1 MTVAPADALRSALA
15 PAAAITPA
23 GLDISDPAA
32 FRGPLTDRLVR
43 DAVFHRDPEVRDAAR
58 WAIWSASQALGCPS
72 ASIQDLY
79 AARGRGEYPATAFT
93 VPAINVRA
101 AAYLTARTVFAVA
114 RERAVGALV
123 FEIAKSEMAYT
134 DQRPSEYATV
144 ILAAALREG
153 WQGPV
158 FLQGD
163 HFQFN
168 ATRWRSDP
176 TAEANGLRDLVREA
190 LDAGFLNIDIDAST
204 LVDLS
209 LPTIA
214 EQQRVNAER
223 TADLTRLIRD
233 LQPQGVT
240 ISVGGEI
247 GEVGKVNSTEDELR
261 AYLAEYRAALDA
273 DANPNGGAPVGVS
286 KVSIQ
291 TGTSHGG
298 VVLPDG
304 SVAPVAIDFDT
315 LARLSTV
322 AREEFGLAGCVQHG
336 ASTLP
341 EEAFGHFPAAGC
353 AEIHL
358 ATGFQNILYDG
369 GGLPADLRAEM
380 MAWCLVN
387 CADERTPGE
396 TDEQFLYK
404 TRKKALGPFKEALW
418 SIGPDAEAE
427 IGANLAARLGLLFE
441 RLGVEGTRDLVDR
454 WVQPRPLPRPMPA
467 ALGGAGGPTV
477 RAGARDTSP
486 TTAREN
492 EDPMASS
499 QRKSLDLPDEE
510 REHPERQ
517 GRGLEPRRLR
527 HRPRRP

>member
-1 MTVAPADALRSALA
+1 MTLASADALRSALA

-23 GLDISDPAA
+23 GLDITDPAA
-32 FRGPLTDRLVR
+32 FQGPLTDWLVR
-43 DAVFHRDPEVRDAAR
+43 DAVFHTDEAIREAAR
-58 WAIWSASQALGCPS
+58 WTIWAASQALGCPS
-72 ASIQDLY
+72 ASISDLY
-79 AARGRGEYPATAFT
+79 AARGRGEFTPTAFT

-101 AAYLTARTVFAVA
+101 TAYLTARTAFAVA
-114 RERAVGALV
+114 REHAVGAVV
-123 FEIAKSEMAYT
+123 FEIAKSEMSYT
-134 DQRPSEYATV
+134 DQRPDEYAAV
-144 ILAAALREG
+144 ILAAALHEG

-168 ATRWRSDP
+168 ATRWQADP
-176 TAEANGLRDLVREA
+176 AAEADGLRDLVREA
-190 LDAGFLNIDIDAST
+190 AGAGFLNIDIDAST

-214 EQQRVNAER
+214 EQQRVNAEQ
-223 TADLTRLIRD
+223 TADLTRLVRV
-233 LQPQGVT
+233 LEPAEVT

-247 GEVGKVNSTEDELR
+247 GEVGKVNSTEEELR

-273 DANPNGGAPVGVS
+273 GANPDGDAPTGVS

-315 LARLSTV
+315 LERLSTV
-322 AREEFGLAGCVQHG
+322 AREEYGLAGCVQHG

-380 MAWCLVN
+380 MAWCLAN
-387 CADERTPGE
+387 CADERKPGE

-418 SIGPDAEAE
+418 SIGPEAEAE
-427 IGANLAARLGLLFE
+427 IGVNLAARLGLLFE
-441 RLGVEGTRDLVDR
+441 RLGVDGTRDLVDR

-467 ALGGAGGPTV
+467 ALGGAAGQAV
-477 RAGARDTSP
+477 RAGAETFIDDGSG
-486 TTAREN
+486 E
-492 EDPMASS
+492 
-499 QRKSLDLPDEE
+499 
-510 REHPERQ
+510 
-517 GRGLEPRRLR
+517 
-527 HRPRRP
+527 